1 MDHIRIPS
9 ASRKKTQAETQ
20 SGFLKNL
27 ILTWTHQKVGSG
39 GPQEIFKFY
48 EFGAVECLRS
58 KNKPLALVPRILKK
72 IDEAVIF

>member
-1 MDHIRIPS
+1 MDHVRIPS
-9 ASRKKTQAETQ
+9 ASRKETQAETQ

-27 ILTWTHQKVGSG
+27 IPTCTHQKVGSG
-39 GPQEIFKFY
+39 GPRETFKFY
-48 EFGAVECLRS
+48 EFGALECLHS

>member
-9 ASRKKTQAETQ
+9 ASRKETQAETQ

-27 ILTWTHQKVGSG
+27 ILTCTHQKVGSG
-39 GPQEIFKFY
+39 GAQETFKFY
-48 EFGAVECLRS
+48 VFGALEYLHS

-72 IDEAVIF
+72 TDEAVVF